1 MHTDKAILRGRV
13 GRVFA
18 LLDELTEALPVPP
31 THKELLQVHLR
42 IGKEQAW
49 AWPEMSAIQLPL
61 LVHKGITGDERP
73 ALPIATAC
81 TFLGL
86 GADLLDS
93 ILDRELPPLWYT
105 RAPAEAALAATTL
118 LAALPQVSIAGLRE
132 VETSR
137 AKLWTLAYLFADT
150 VLTLNAGQHEDMLL
164 PSLENV
170 SLDDCR
176 SMVERKSGAANSLFA
191 RAGAVL
197 ATEDTFTI
205 EAYAAFGSC
214 FGVAKQL
221 INDVWDIWGQGVSQD
236 LVNGKR
242 TLPIVHALSTLRG
255 EQRERLRK
263 LLLAARE
270 SAEHHDEVR
279 ALLATAGSVRYT
291 ALIVWLYQQRARKHL
306 ASASPQESAGRE
318 LQMLLNR
325 ASLLPQPR
333 EAQATD

>member
-1 MHTDKAILRGRV
+1 MRDRV

-18 LLDELTEALPVPP
+18 LLDELTEVLQVPP

-42 IGKEQAW
+42 LGKEQAR
-49 AWPEMSAIQLPL
+49 AQPEMSAIQLPL

-81 TFLGL
+81 TLLGL

-93 ILDRELPPLWYT
+93 ILDRELPPFWHT

-118 LAALPQVSIAGLRE
+118 LAALPQLSIAGLRE
-132 VETSR
+132 EETSR
-137 AKLWTLAYLFADT
+137 ARLWTLACLFADT
-150 VLTLNAGQHEDMLL
+150 VLTLNAGQHEDMLF
-164 PSLENV
+164 PSLEDV

-176 SMVERKSGAANSLFA
+176 SMVERKSGAANALFA

-214 FGVAKQL
+214 FGVTKQL
-221 INDVWDIWGQGVSQD
+221 INDVWDIWGEGVSQD

-263 LLLAARE
+263 LLVAARE
-270 SAEHHDEVR
+270 SAEYHDEVR

-291 ALIVWLYQQRARKHL
+291 ALIVWLYQQRARNHL
-306 ASASPQESAGRE
+306 DTASPQESAGRE
-318 LQMLLNR
+318 LRMLLNR

-333 EAQATD
+333 EAQPTD